1 MRLSKRIAA
10 VALASVMAVSMLTAC
25 GGGGGGSNGGSSS
38 SGSNNGSSSSSS
50 SSSGASSG
58 SSSGSSSGAS
68 SGSSSS
74 SSTGGGTGSETKPS
88 ATTMKNSRTGALMQ
102 KALASGQIQLVVV
115 EDEYDETLKDYPQFT
130 MARSGKNVCVQVA
143 SKDGTKKYLEEIK
156 NGTDQ
161 KEYFALYP
169 DCSMYKEMK
178 KELED
183 KGCNT
188 EKLTMPIY
196 EEEKYDPNNSDL
208 PIEWNDYEENA
219 KVELGTYTY
228 KKTKQTYDAEKL
240 TDKDGDQTIYC
251 YDKSNTLRLIV
262 VVDKDDKD
270 PETGKVEEHISEVK
284 SIAFTV
290 NPAVFKVN
298 KDAIDYREI
307 NNYVTKK

>member
-10 VALASVMAVSMLTAC
+10 VALAAVMAVSMLTAC

-50 SSSGASSG
+50 SSGSASSG
-58 SSSGSSSGAS
+58 SSSGSS
-68 SGSSSS
+68 SSSS

-88 ATTMKNSRTGALMQ
+88 ATTVKNSRTGALMQ

-115 EDEYDETLKDYPQFT
+115 EDEYDETLQDYPQLT
-130 MARSGKNVCVQVA
+130 MAMSGKNVCVQAA

-161 KEYFALYP
+161 KAYFVLYP

-208 PIEWNDYEENA
+208 PIKWNAYEENA

-240 TDKDGDQTIYC
+240 TDKDGDQIFC

-262 VVDKDDKD
+262 EVDKTEK
-270 PETGKVEEHISEVK
+270 EHISEVK

>member
-1 MRLSKRIAA
+1 MRLAKKA
-10 VALASVMAVSMLTAC
+10 VAIALTAVMALSMLTAC
-25 GGGGGGSNGGSSS
+25 GGGGGSS
-38 SGSNNGSSSSSS
+38 SGGNNNNGAGNGGNNSSSNV
-50 SSSGASSG
+50 GGDTNGGNAESG
-58 SSSGSSSGAS
+58 SNSGSNSGT
-68 SGSSSS
+68 
-74 SSTGGGTGSETKPS
+74 STGGTGSETKPTS
-88 ATTMKNSRTGALMQ
+88 TTLKNSRTGALMQ

-115 EDEYDETLKDYPQFT
+115 EDEYDKTLQDYPQLT
-130 MARSGKNVCVQVA
+130 MAMSGKNVCVQAA
-143 SKDGTKKYLEEIK
+143 SKDGSKKYLEEIN

-161 KEYFALYP
+161 KAYFVLYP

-183 KGCNT
+183 KGYNT

-208 PIEWNDYEENA
+208 PGEWNDYEENA

-240 TDKDGDQTIYC
+240 TEKDGDQTIYC
-251 YDKSNTLRLIV
+251 YDKSNTLRLMV
-262 VVDKDDKD
+262 EVDKDS
-270 PETGKVEEHISEVK
+270 ETGAVEEHVYQVK

-298 KDAIDYREI
+298 KDAIEYTEI
-307 NNYVTKK
+307 ENYLTVK

>member
-10 VALASVMAVSMLTAC
+10 VALAAVMAVSMLTAC

-50 SSSGASSG
+50 SSGSASSG
-58 SSSGSSSGAS
+58 SSSGSS
-68 SGSSSS
+68 SSSS

-88 ATTMKNSRTGALMQ
+88 ATTVKNSRTGALMQ

-115 EDEYDETLKDYPQFT
+115 EDEYDETLQDYPQLT
-130 MARSGKNVCVQVA
+130 MAMSGKNVCVQAA

-161 KEYFALYP
+161 KAYFVLYP

-196 EEEKYDPNNSDL
+196 EEEKYNPNNSDL
-208 PIEWNDYEENA
+208 PIKWNAYEENA

-240 TDKDGDQTIYC
+240 TDKDGDQIFC

-262 VVDKDDKD
+262 EVDKTEK
-270 PETGKVEEHISEVK
+270 EHISEVK

>member
-10 VALASVMAVSMLTAC
+10 VALAAVMAVSMLTAC

-38 SGSNNGSSSSSS
+38 SGGNNGSSSSSS

-58 SSSGSSSGAS
+58 SSSGSS
-68 SGSSSS
+68 SSSS

-115 EDEYDETLKDYPQFT
+115 EDEYDETLKDYPQLT
-130 MARSGKNVCVQVA
+130 MARSGKNAYVQMA
-143 SKDGTKKYLEEIK
+143 SKDGSKKYLEEIG
-156 NGTDQ
+156 NGTER
-161 KEYFALYP
+161 KAYLVLYP
-169 DCSMYKEMK
+169 DCSMYKEIK
-178 KELED
+178 KGLED
-183 KGCNT
+183 NRYNT
-188 EKLTMPIY
+188 ENLTMPIY
-196 EEEKYDPNNSDL
+196 IEDEKEYNPNNSDL
-208 PIEWNDYEENA
+208 PIEWNAYEENA

-228 KKTKQTYDAEKL
+228 KKNGAVYHSETV
-240 TDKDGDQTIYC
+240 TDKNGQSIFC
-251 YDKSNTLRLIV
+251 YDNSGSLKLLVERTV
-262 VVDKDDKD
+262 VKEN
-270 PETGKVEEHISEVK
+270 ETETVEEHISEVK